1 MKIDR
6 IGYGETINTGNYEN
20 IKPYFEAELE
30 PWEDPIKS
38 LEILKAKCREAENQ
52 KRDLEDYKAQAE
64 KVQSRLYW
72 ANQALKRA
80 KERWE
85 AITLDWERLMFV
97 LQTVGFDEEK
107 IRSLKD
113 NFPNTPD
120 FRPVGI
126 EDVKNDDDEDDDDED
141 DDDIPM

>member
-52 KRDLEDYKAQAE
+52 KRDLEGSKAEAE
-64 KVQSRLYW
+64 KAQSRLYW

-80 KERWE
+80 KERW
-85 AITLDWERLMFV
+85 
-97 LQTVGFDEEK
+97 
-107 IRSLKD
+107 
-113 NFPNTPD
+113 
-120 FRPVGI
+120 
-126 EDVKNDDDEDDDDED
+126 
-141 DDDIPM
+141 